1 MLHAFLNNSSHL
13 VLQVVIRQL
22 NWFQCCNMDRANCCF
37 KGGQQR
43 CYTIWERKC
52 EREDQ
57 VWFNKVYK
65 PIFSS
70 DSLQNTILALVK
82 SKCCNATNFK
92 YRWPDLLMY
101 FLRLW
106 VTCKFLY
113 KPKGIAI
120 GFYLVVL
127 KAIVILVH
135 YRHQKLVLTNT

>member
-1 MLHAFLNNSSHL
+1 MERKKLGKIYLDKQIRQVKYKSRWISITFTSDFLLLAKMFVECAKPIEHL

-70 DSLQNTILALVK
+70 DSLQNTILALAK

-92 YRWPDLLMY
+92 YRWHDLLMY
-101 FLRLW
+101 L
-106 VTCKFLY
+106 
-113 KPKGIAI
+113 
-120 GFYLVVL
+120 
-127 KAIVILVH
+127 
-135 YRHQKLVLTNT
+135 